1 VVPPAEN
8 GALFIATNVIITPN
22 QTKGSPIFKVTR
34 ILEKIAQL
42 LEKVART
49 LA

>member
-22 QTKGSPIFKVTR
+22 QTKGSPVFRMTKM
-34 ILEKIAQL
+34 LGKKL
-42 LEKVART
+42 PNFWKK
-49 LA
+49 